1 MKIEENKID
10 YKFLNLSMYIIF
22 AIIVYYVLDHLGIMT
37 KVFEALGALIPVLIG
52 IILCWIT
59 QPLKKF
65 LTKIGLNKKI
75 AAFLSLIIIFG
86 LIIGVFSF
94 IIPMF
99 VEQFTSLIKD
109 LPNLYNKFAEFINP
123 ILINKLGLEKGL
135 SSFQDFISNEMIS
148 KYAQKIVDYS
158 ITTLQSV
165 TSVVVAIATVIIV
178 AFFMVKDVDVLKN
191 RLFSILSKNSTNA
204 KRYKLLVDIDEM
216 IMSYVKGNIIDAI
229 VVGTLVTVVCS
240 ILGIKYAVVFG
251 LFSAILN
258 LIPYV
263 GAILSELIVA
273 LYALTTGGPVFAI
286 VTFACLL
293 AVQMVDANILQPN
306 IIAKSVNLHPV
317 VVISGLI
324 VFELLFGMVGML
336 IAMPILATIKLV
348 LEYKFNIQFD
358 DLLEEKTTK
367 KYSAKQRENISRL
380 KK

>member
-123 ILINKLGLEKGL
+123 ILINKLGLEEGL
-135 SSFQDFISNEMIS
+135 SSFQDC
-148 KYAQKIVDYS
+148 
-158 ITTLQSV
+158 
-165 TSVVVAIATVIIV
+165 
-178 AFFMVKDVDVLKN
+178 
-191 RLFSILSKNSTNA
+191 R
-204 KRYKLLVDIDEM
+204 R
-216 IMSYVKGNIIDAI
+216 
-229 VVGTLVTVVCS
+229 
-240 ILGIKYAVVFG
+240 
-251 LFSAILN
+251 
-258 LIPYV
+258 
-263 GAILSELIVA
+263 
-273 LYALTTGGPVFAI
+273 
-286 VTFACLL
+286 
-293 AVQMVDANILQPN
+293 
-306 IIAKSVNLHPV
+306 
-317 VVISGLI
+317 
-324 VFELLFGMVGML
+324 
-336 IAMPILATIKLV
+336 
-348 LEYKFNIQFD
+348 
-358 DLLEEKTTK
+358 
-367 KYSAKQRENISRL
+367 SRRTR
-380 KK
+380 